1 MRSVC
6 VCRCGFGA
14 RFALGFAHELA
25 VLAGCLTLVH
35 ACVCGSVAVFCVRCV
50 TRPCGSIER
59 FRLRFTPVFFPLS
72 GKKRR
77 LAGSCVPVPPG
88 RDRLRAFSRRWCGC
102 RARLERGAD
111 LRGDALSV
119 AVFCVW
125 CVTRPCGS
133 VDAFCLRFT
142 PVFFPLSG
150 KKETA
155 CVILRS
161 CSAGSRSPSCVLAAL
176 VRLSGTAG
184 TRSWSAGRCA
194 FCRRV
199 CPSVCVCHRGSIAA
213 FCLGSRLSF
222 FLCQE
227 KRDGLRHLA
236 FLFRRVEIAFVR
248 SRGVGAVIR
257 LGGFTSGLCVYL
269 WRSRRDTEDAGD
281 GERRT
286 GLAARPLCV
295 FAQSHWPCNAF
306 RGEYAGATRPR
317 LRQRVFDSLDSLQGL
332 VECQSTLYAAGL
344 GWCEH
349 VSLQKVPTPQSAHP
363 RLQSPG
369 TRKDLTGSD
378 LWPVRSCCMS
388 IISTRTIGDLPDSDL
403 WSGRSCIIARQQEE
417 AGTAGLT

>member
-150 KKETA
+150 KKRR
-155 CVILRS
+155 L
-161 CSAGSRSPSCVLAAL
+161 AGSCVPVPPGRDRLRAFSRRWCGYQARWVHFGL
-176 VRLSGTAG
+176 VRLFVAISTGYRGRWRRRTENGAG
-184 TRSWSAGRCA
+184 GA
-194 FCRRV
+194 
-199 CPSVCVCHRGSIAA
+199 
-213 FCLGSRLSF
+213 
-222 FLCQE
+222 
-227 KRDGLRHLA
+227 
-236 FLFRRVEIAFVR
+236 AFVR
-248 SRGVGAVIR
+248 LCAITLALQCFPRGVRWGYAPQTAPKSLR
-257 LGGFTSGLCVYL
+257 LSGL
-269 WRSRRDTEDAGD
+269 SSGAG
-281 GERRT
+281 RVSKYA
-286 GLAARPLCV
+286 L
-295 FAQSHWPCNAF
+295 
-306 RGEYAGATRPR
+306 RGG
-317 LRQRVFDSLDSLQGL
+317 VGL
-332 VECQSTLYAAGL
+332 VRTRILAKSTNATISA
-344 GWCEH
+344 
-349 VSLQKVPTPQSAHP
+349 PTLAKPGYTERP
-363 RLQSPG
+363 DRL
-369 TRKDLTGSD
+369 
-378 LWPVRSCCMS
+378 
-388 IISTRTIGDLPDSDL
+388 
-403 WSGRSCIIARQQEE
+403 
-417 AGTAGLT
+417 